1 LAVLWSQKTFRIRA
15 GVQRLVDKKTDRD
28 FSRWGIKEMKRGIGG
43 VVGSKNAWIAPWL
56 LNSKHRKLR
65 NAAISKKGRHDFT
78 LGGVHIVLQ
87 DF

>member
-1 LAVLWSQKTFRIRA
+1 
-15 GVQRLVDKKTDRD
+15 
-28 FSRWGIKEMKRGIGG
+28 MKRRIGG
-43 VVGSKNAWIAPWL
+43 FVGSKNAWIVPWL

-65 NAAISKKGRHDFT
+65 NAGIGKKGRHDFA